1 MLPSSKDSNQEFI
14 MPRLFVTSLL
24 TLFAMTS
31 AFAED
36 QIVKINGA
44 IISGQIVSEDGDAV
58 VLSIRGIE
66 LRIPKS
72 EIREIVRDEEAAPA
86 PAGASESG
94 SSAPVVE
101 MPEPEAA
108 NKWER
113 RTDASGN
120 QVPLV
125 AIIPVG
131 TEGREQVGTDIV
143 PEVYEA
149 MIPVLRDMQPDYVV
163 FHVNC
168 NDKRE
173 NGYWYQVKREESSMN
188 DFDLLGEIADVW
200 HNRFEDEGIYAQP
213 ICWVQDAVGSSAVLS
228 LSFCDLYTSSE
239 ATIGGLQGAAQMFER
254 VRNDE
259 NTYGKYREAFL
270 GMFRGPLELGRIRC
284 DGAGHDN
291 ALLDALVYPDMRLSA
306 TWQGRT
312 VKWELNRKGSYIV
325 DDNDK
330 SAVEFSAKEAGDFL
344 ISKGMADDLED
355 LLLLHELVDFDLD
368 DTSCQEVFDDYSED
382 WRKALAECKT
392 AIEEMQELQ
401 AGVGPSDAMRQA
413 QFRLTRMKK
422 ILRMMSRYS
431 AVELRCQMEFG
442 LSKLALK
449 LQIEQLEEQIRA
461 MRSNDRGRQGGGRGA
476 PRGGGRGIGGR

>member
-1 MLPSSKDSNQEFI
+1 

-72 EIREIVRDEEAAPA
+72 EIREIVRDEEDAPA

-173 NGYWYQVKREESSMN
+173 NGYWYEVKREESSMN

-284 DGAGHDN
+284 D
-291 ALLDALVYPDMRLSA
+291 
-306 TWQGRT
+306 
-312 VKWELNRKGSYIV
+312 
-325 DDNDK
+325 
-330 SAVEFSAKEAGDFL
+330 
-344 ISKGMADDLED
+344 
-355 LLLLHELVDFDLD
+355 
-368 DTSCQEVFDDYSED
+368 
-382 WRKALAECKT
+382 
-392 AIEEMQELQ
+392 
-401 AGVGPSDAMRQA
+401 RQH
-413 QFRLTRMKK
+413 R
-422 ILRMMSRYS
+422 
-431 AVELRCQMEFG
+431 
-442 LSKLALK
+442 
-449 LQIEQLEEQIRA
+449 
-461 MRSNDRGRQGGGRGA
+461 
-476 PRGGGRGIGGR
+476 

>member
-1 MLPSSKDSNQEFI
+1 

-72 EIREIVRDEEAAPA
+72 EIREIVRDEEGDPA

-239 ATIGGLQGAAQMFER
+239 ATIGGLQGAAEHQ
-254 VRNDE
+254 
-259 NTYGKYREAFL
+259 K
-270 GMFRGPLELGRIRC
+270 RC
-284 DGAGHDN
+284 
-291 ALLDALVYPDMRLSA
+291 
-306 TWQGRT
+306 
-312 VKWELNRKGSYIV
+312 
-325 DDNDK
+325 
-330 SAVEFSAKEAGDFL
+330 
-344 ISKGMADDLED
+344 
-355 LLLLHELVDFDLD
+355 
-368 DTSCQEVFDDYSED
+368 
-382 WRKALAECKT
+382 
-392 AIEEMQELQ
+392 
-401 AGVGPSDAMRQA
+401 
-413 QFRLTRMKK
+413 
-422 ILRMMSRYS
+422 
-431 AVELRCQMEFG
+431 
-442 LSKLALK
+442 
-449 LQIEQLEEQIRA
+449 
-461 MRSNDRGRQGGGRGA
+461 
-476 PRGGGRGIGGR
+476 

>member
-1 MLPSSKDSNQEFI
+1 
-14 MPRLFVTSLL
+14 MPRLFITSLL
-24 TLFAMTS
+24 TLFAMT
-31 AFAED
+31 AALAED
-36 QIVKINGA
+36 QIVKVNGA
-44 IISGQIVSEDGDAV
+44 VISGQIISEDGDAV

-72 EIREIVRDEEAAPA
+72 EIREIVRDEEDAPA
-86 PAGASESG
+86 PTDASES
-94 SSAPVVE
+94 SSAAPMVE
-101 MPEPEAA
+101 MAEPEAA

-143 PEVYEA
+143 PEVYES
-149 MIPVLRDMQPDYVV
+149 MIPVLRDMQPDYIV
-163 FHVNC
+163 FRVNC

-200 HNRFEDEGIYAQP
+200 HNSFENEGIYAQP
-213 ICWVQDAVGSSAVLS
+213 ICWVEDAVGSSAVLS

-254 VRNDE
+254 VRSDE

-306 TWQGRT
+306 TWQGRS
-312 VKWELNRKGSYIV
+312 VKWELNRNGSYIV

-382 WRKALAECKT
+382 WRKALDECKT

-413 QFRLTRMKK
+413 QFRLSRMKK

-442 LSKLALK
+442 LSILGLK

>member
-1 MLPSSKDSNQEFI
+1 
-14 MPRLFVTSLL
+14 MPRLFITSLL
-24 TLFAMTS
+24 TLIAMTS

-36 QIVKINGA
+36 QIVKINGEKISFK
-44 IISGQIVSEDGDAV
+44 IISEDGDAV

-72 EIREIVRDEEAAPA
+72 EIREILRDEEDAPA
-86 PAGASESG
+86 PAGASEPS
-94 SSAPVVE
+94 SSAPMGE
-101 MPEPEAA
+101 MPKTEAA
-108 NKWER
+108 NKRER

-120 QVPLV
+120 PVPLV

-163 FHVNC
+163 FRVNC

-213 ICWVQDAVGSSAVLS
+213 ICWVEDAVGSSAVLS

-306 TWQGRT
+306 TWQGRS

-344 ISKGMADDLED
+344 ISKGMADDLDD

-401 AGVGPSDAMRQA
+401 AGLGPSDAMRQA

-422 ILRMMSRYS
+422 ILRMMNRYS
-431 AVELRCQMEFG
+431 AVALRCQMEFG
-442 LSKLALK
+442 LSKLGLEV
-449 LQIEQLEEQIRA
+449 QIEQLEEQIRA
-461 MRSNDRGRQGGGRGA
+461 MRSNDRGRQGGRGGA

>member
-1 MLPSSKDSNQEFI
+1 
-14 MPRLFVTSLL
+14 MPRLFITSLL
-24 TLFAMTS
+24 TLFAMSS

-36 QIVKINGA
+36 QVVKINGA
-44 IISGQIVSEDGDAV
+44 IVSGQIISEDEDAV
-58 VLSIRGIE
+58 VLSIRGID

-72 EIREIVRDEEAAPA
+72 EIREIVRDEENAPA
-86 PAGASESG
+86 PAGASES
-94 SSAPVVE
+94 SSAASMVE
-101 MPEPEAA
+101 MPEPETAK
-108 NKWER
+108 KWER
-113 RTDASGN
+113 RKDASGN

-125 AIIPVG
+125 AVIPVG

-149 MIPVLRDMQPDYVV
+149 MIPVLREMQPDYVV
-163 FHVNC
+163 FRVNC

-200 HNRFEDEGIYAQP
+200 HNAFEDEGIYAQP
-213 ICWVQDAVGSSAVLS
+213 ICWVEDAVGSSAVLS

-270 GMFRGPLELGRIRC
+270 GMFRGPLELGRVRC
-284 DGAGHDN
+284 DGVGHDN

-330 SAVEFSAKEAGDFL
+330 SAVEFSAKAAGDFL

-355 LLLLHELVDFDLD
+355 VLLLHDLVDFDLD
-368 DTSCQEVFDDYSED
+368 DISCQEVFDDYSED
-382 WRKALAECKT
+382 WRKALAECR
-392 AIEEMQELQ
+392 AAVEEIQELQ
-401 AGVGPSDAMRQA
+401 AGIGPSDAMRQL
-413 QFRLTRMKK
+413 QFRLTRIKK
-422 ILRMMSRYS
+422 ILRMINRYS

-442 LSKLALK
+442 RQYTKLALE
-449 LQIEQLEEQIRA
+449 LQIEQIEEQLRA
-461 MRSNDRGRQGGGRGA
+461 MRSNDRGRQGGRGGA